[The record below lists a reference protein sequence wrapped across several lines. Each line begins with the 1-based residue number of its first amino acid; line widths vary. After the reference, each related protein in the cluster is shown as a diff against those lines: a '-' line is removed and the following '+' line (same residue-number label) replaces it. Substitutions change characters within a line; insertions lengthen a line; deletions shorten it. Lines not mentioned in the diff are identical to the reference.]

1 MIDQIEAMERDDRAA
16 RADHARRDRAARALL
31 ARRPP
36 EPPPDPPPPDEPSPA
51 RPVCLAPLRQRN
63 RRAWEA
69 AGRREAEG

>member
-1 MIDQIEAMERDDRAA
+1 MIEQIEAMASDDRAA
-16 RADHARRDRAARALL
+16 RADHARRDRATRALL

-36 EPPPDPPPPDEPSPA
+36 EPPPAEPPPS